1 MLSGLFDKLA
11 GASGASLLPFLPWA
25 LLGVGVAVSGA
36 GAWGW
41 HEGAK
46 ITAASYEAQKAN
58 AQAAAAANDIALLK
72 RISAISL
79 DILTTSRDYVA
90 ELNLTNLR
98 RREIVAKVTAD
109 AKAHV
114 AAVCTVPAV
123 TAGLRRDQVAESA
136 RIAGAGADPVRR

>member
-1 MLSGLFDKLA
+1 MIGSAIFDKLA

-25 LLGVGVAVSGA
+25 LLGVGAAVSGA
-36 GAWGW
+36 GVWGW

-46 ITAASYEAQKAN
+46 VTAATYEAQKAN
-58 AQAAAAANDIALLK
+58 AAAAAAAHDIATLK

-90 ELNLTNLR
+90 ELNMTSKR
-98 RREIVAKVTAD
+98 RHEIVAKVTAD

-114 AAVCTVPAV
+114 AAACVVPTT
-123 TAGLRRDQVAESA
+123 TASLRRDQVAESV
-136 RIAGAGADPVRR
+136 RIATGGVKSP